1 MRQKQVGPTS
11 STSSVQTNVSISEF
25 SLSELNTTQNFN
37 NNDSTSEKAED
48 IELESLNLDDTEN
61 WIYPK
66 KLLEKLHGLIK
77 EKFEFDPKSLKSYLN
92 YLKNWLIF
100 IKIFIRSFMLSLI
113 VVTYIIYYAKCFRLI
128 TREADKTVNI

>member
-66 KLLEKLHGLIK
+66 KSLEKLHGLIK
-77 EKFEFDPKSLKSYLN
+77 EKFEFDLKTLKSYLN

-128 TREADKTVNI
+128 TREAD